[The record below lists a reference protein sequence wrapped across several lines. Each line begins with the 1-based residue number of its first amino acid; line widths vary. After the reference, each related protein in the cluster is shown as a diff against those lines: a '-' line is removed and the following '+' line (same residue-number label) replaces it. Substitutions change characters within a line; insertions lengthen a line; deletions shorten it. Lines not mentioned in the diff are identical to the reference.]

1 MVRELYTPCLLVE
14 VERGKVRCS
23 PADSSLQSLPGEEV
37 FRREA
42 DEKVVLLGGDLAS
55 QKADAV
61 RALLKES
68 GFARKPGLE
77 AGHVGTIATKAMVD
91 VELLEFYR
99 GGW

>member
-1 MVRELYTPCLLVE
+1 MIRELSPYLLVE

-23 PADSSLQSLPGEEV
+23 PADSLTPLPGEEV

-42 DEKVVLLGGDLAS
+42 DEKTVLLGGDLAS
-55 QKADAV
+55 QKASVV

-77 AGHVGTIATKAMVD
+77 AGHVGTVVTKAMVD

-99 GGW
+99 GVW